1 MPQGIARDGAT
12 GEEPFNQDWG
22 DIGLK
27 PGRPIID
34 ITEDMVKARRPLACS
49 ASSHCLILHLP
60 DPALAG

>member
-27 PGRPIID
+27 PG
-34 ITEDMVKARRPLACS
+34 ARLSISLR
-49 ASSHCLILHLP
+49 IW
-60 DPALAG
+60 